1 MSLKESIMAKQRN
14 FVAKHM
20 NAVCKNAVH
29 KDKRYEDKLG
39 KTKHKVN
46 FKTGRNDQF

>member
-1 MSLKESIMAKQRN
+1 MAKQRN

-20 NAVCKNAVH
+20 NSVCKNAVH
-29 KDKRYEDKLG
+29 KDRKHEMKLG

-46 FKTGRNDQF
+46 FKNGRNDHF